1 MTIEHSHNTKGK
13 TLKNATCKFTFLAD
27 QPLMDPDTVVC
38 AGLFEDGEFDYRN
51 NAAVDVVEEPSTVT
65 EAESVYVHLTD
76 ENFSHL
82 GDALLKIARILK
94 ATGYELISLSAHCT
108 DNTTDDAAAEERWC
122 LANGHIVAST
132 RQGAI
137 GSILRDDDG
146 GWRDTTGTVFGADNR
161 EFAALGV
168 LSDVFGDQCRAGEL
182 LESIFAIAGAG
193 DNRPEVITREELN
206 DALSNILRA
215 GFDAVE
221 TVDGIETVVANACR
235 NN

>member
-1 MTIEHSHNTKGK
+1 MN
-13 TLKNATCKFTFLAD
+13 LKNATCKFAFLAGERLLD
-27 QPLMDPDTVVC
+27 LDTIVT
-38 AGLFEDGEFDYRN
+38 AGLFEDGQFDYRSG
-51 NAAVDVVEEPSTVT
+51 ATVEIVEDIT
-65 EAESVYVHLTD
+65 EAGSFYVNCTS

-82 GDALLKIARILK
+82 GDALLKTARILK
-94 ATGYELISLSAHCT
+94 ATGYELIDLGAHCT
-108 DNTTDDAAAEERWC
+108 DDVGSTKEEYWC
-122 LANGHIVAST
+122 LANGHIVAGT

-168 LSDVFGDQCRAGEL
+168 LSDFFGDQYRAEEL
-182 LESIFAIAGAG
+182 LESIFVIAGAG
-193 DNRPEVITREELN
+193 SNHPEVITREELD

-221 TVDGIETVVANACR
+221 TVDDIETVIASACR
-235 NN
+235 DN

>member
-13 TLKNATCKFTFLAD
+13 TMNLKNATCKFAFLAGER
-27 QPLMDPDTVVC
+27 LMDPDTIVN
-38 AGLFEDGEFDYRN
+38 AGLFEDGQFDYRG
-51 NAAVDVVEEPSTVT
+51 NAIVETVEDIT
-65 EAESVYVHLTD
+65 EAGSFHVHCTS

-82 GDALLKIARILK
+82 GDAVLKIARILK
-94 ATGYELISLSAHCT
+94 ATGYELIDLGARCT
-108 DNTTDDAAAEERWC
+108 DDVGSTEDEYWC
-122 LANGHIVAST
+122 LANGHIVAGT

-182 LESIFAIAGAG
+182 LESIFDIAGAG
-193 DNRPEVITREELN
+193 GGGRPEVITREEL
-206 DALSNILRA
+206 DGALINILRA

>member
-1 MTIEHSHNTKGK
+1 M
-13 TLKNATCKFTFLAD
+13 TLKNATCKFAFLAGER
-27 QPLMDPDTVVC
+27 LMDLDTIVT
-38 AGLFEDGEFDYRN
+38 AGLFEDGQFDYCSG
-51 NAAVDVVEEPSTVT
+51 ATVEIVEDIT
-65 EAESVYVHLTD
+65 EAGSFHVHCTS

-82 GDALLKIARILK
+82 GDAVLKIARILK
-94 ATGYELISLSAHCT
+94 ATGYELIDLSAHCT
-108 DNTTDDAAAEERWC
+108 DDTVGGTEEEYWC

-168 LSDVFGDQCRAGEL
+168 LSDIFGDQYRAEEL
-182 LESIFAIAGAG
+182 LESIFVIAGAG
-193 DNRPEVITREELN
+193 DGHPEVITREELN

-215 GFDAVE
+215 GFDAAD
-221 TVDGIETVVANACR
+221 TVDDIETIIANACR
-235 NN
+235 GN

>member
-1 MTIEHSHNTKGK
+1 M

-51 NAAVDVVEEPSTVT
+51 NAAVDVVEEVT
-65 EAESVYVHLTD
+65 EAKSVYVNLTS

-82 GDALLKIARILK
+82 GDAVLKIARILK
-94 ATGYELISLSAHCT
+94 ATGYELISLSAHS
-108 DNTTDDAAAEERWC
+108 DDTADGADGAAAEEYWC

-168 LSDVFGDQCRAGEL
+168 LSDVFDDQYRAGEL
-182 LESIFAIAGAG
+182 LESIFDIAGAG
-193 DNRPEVITREELN
+193 GDGRPEVITREEL
-206 DALSNILRA
+206 DGALINILRA

-221 TVDGIETVVANACR
+221 TVDDIDTVDDIETAITGACR
-235 NN
+235 GN